1 MNIDVLLLQANA
13 LVCLVTMLRL
23 LVVRK
28 RERSRFI
35 SLVAYALILACGWK
49 VFRIWTGAGQ
59 TDLAQFVINLSL
71 CVSILCARGRVSK
84 VAGGFNADQ

>member
-13 LVCLVTMLRL
+13 LVCLITMLRL
-23 LVVRK
+23 LVVRR

-49 VFRIWTGAGQ
+49 VFRIWSGTGQ
-59 TDLAQFVINLSL
+59 TDWAQFFINLSL
-71 CVSILCARGRVSK
+71 CVTVLCARGKVSK
-84 VAGGFNADQ
+84 VAGGLNG

>member
-1 MNIDVLLLQANA
+1 MNPEFLLLQANA
-13 LVCLVTMLRL
+13 LVCLLTMMRL

-28 RERSRFI
+28 RERSRLI

-49 VFRIWTGAGQ
+49 VFRIWTGTGQ

-71 CVSILCARGRVSK
+71 CVTIMCARGKISK
-84 VAGGFNADQ
+84 VAGGLNG

>member
-1 MNIDVLLLQANA
+1 MSPDAILLQANA

-23 LVVRK
+23 LVVRN
-28 RERSRFI
+28 RERSYSV

-49 VFRIWTGAGQ
+49 VFRIWTGFGQ

-71 CVSILCARGRVSK
+71 CVCVWRTGGKVSK
-84 VAGGFNADQ
+84 IAGGFNG

>member
-49 VFRIWTGAGQ
+49 VFRIWTGVGQ
-59 TDLAQFVINLSL
+59 TDWAQFVINLSL
-71 CVSILCARGRVSK
+71 CVSILCARGKVSK

>member
-1 MNIDVLLLQANA
+1 MNPEFLLLQANA
-13 LVCLVTMLRL
+13 LVCLLTMMRL

-28 RERSRFI
+28 RERSRLI

-49 VFRIWTGAGQ
+49 VFRIWTGTGQ

-71 CVSILCARGRVSK
+71 CVTIMCARGKISK
-84 VAGGFNADQ
+84 VAGGLDG